1 MEGAS
6 LRILGL
12 VEGGEQ
18 ESLREAVELLPGS
31 EARLEHARAL
41 VGLGA
46 AQAAGQGHLMFRR
59 PTSWPTIVHLL
70 LADQYPLAQ
79 LLQGTSER
87 LAAREHR
94 LEQVAVLFDPLE
106 RLAHPEAAR
115 RHVLC

>member
-18 ESLREAVELLPGS
+18 ESLREAVELLAGS

-46 AQAAGQGHLMFRR
+46 ALGRGNQGHFMFRR
-59 PTSWPTIVHLL
+59 PTSWPTIVLSF
-70 LADQYPLAQ
+70 LAD
-79 LLQGTSER
+79 
-87 LAAREHR
+87 
-94 LEQVAVLFDPLE
+94 
-106 RLAHPEAAR
+106 
-115 RHVLC
+115 